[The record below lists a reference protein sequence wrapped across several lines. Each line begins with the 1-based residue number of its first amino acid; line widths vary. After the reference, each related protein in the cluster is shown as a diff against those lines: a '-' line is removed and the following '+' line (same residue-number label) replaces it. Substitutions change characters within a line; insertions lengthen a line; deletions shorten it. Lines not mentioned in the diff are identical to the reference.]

1 MINERLD
8 VARIVAKDGLQ
19 LRNFPQYAEDV
30 EIVLTAVQ
38 NNALALFYSPLKK
51 NKELALKA
59 VKING
64 LVFYI
69 LKNKFRNDFEFQK
82 AVKKI
87 PRKYKA
93 KSPVANRV
101 FVVNTSITTSLSPE
115 LAITK
120 VNGFIKDIVFIRDA
134 QVALNNGRHLIPST
148 LQDPYYRQRTLAMLS
163 ENATHFLL
171 NKKGECSQL
180 SIAGMGFDEINRRQ
194 AKVICQLND
203 VSFRDGKT
211 CIEGGN
217 CFVFQS
223 NGETKAIVGEIS
235 VILSFIAL
243 EEKGHFK
250 EPLPQCQP
258 SEHAYRIARNL
269 TFYEKLKK
277 KIDHKLIT
285 LSEDSV
291 EYKSYYLKLMQMG
304 GEKGY
309 RKNISLPIT
318 ENEKKRF
325 YSKAKEIEAKL
336 VLTRNQMQKELRVKK
351 PENLIVVPQSDFHLD
366 LDLCVTPDGEVLL
379 HDPDQVSTFL
389 EPLFMKMLGIPN
401 GLIFHKQYCD
411 SASEEAE
418 LNTVRVKILK
428 DHKIP
433 VRLLP
438 MRFKRESFDLN
449 YCNSLFLKDN
459 SILIPAPTTKLEECI
474 HFKFTSM
481 LEDLFPKHKLVQIT
495 DMSHFMSQNFGGIRC
510 LSFEERAS

>member
-1 MINERLD
+1 MINDRLS
-8 VARIVAKDGLQ
+8 VASLVAKDGLQ
-19 LRNFPQYAEDV
+19 LRNYPQYAEDH
-30 EIVLTAVQ
+30 EIVLTAIQ
-38 NNALALFYSPLKK
+38 NNPFALFYSPLKK
-51 NKELALKA
+51 NKEMALKA

-64 LVFYI
+64 LVYYI
-69 LKNKFRNDFEFQK
+69 LKRKFRDDFEFQDAIK
-82 AVKKI
+82 NI
-87 PRKYKA
+87 PRKYRA
-93 KSPVANRV
+93 KGSAGNRV
-101 FVVNTSITTSLSPE
+101 FVVKTPITTSLSSE

-120 VNGFIKDIVFIRDA
+120 INGFFREIVFIRDA
-134 QVALNNGRHLIPST
+134 QVALNNGRHLIPSD
-148 LQDPYYRQRTLAMLS
+148 LKDPYYRQRTLAMLS
-163 ENATHFLL
+163 ENGNHFLL
-171 NKKGECSQL
+171 NKEGDCSQL
-180 SIAGMGFDEINRRQ
+180 SIAGIGFEEINRRQ

-243 EEKGHFK
+243 EENGHFK
-250 EPLPQCQP
+250 EPLPQCEP

-269 TFYEKLKK
+269 SFYEKLKK

-285 LSEDSV
+285 LSDDSV
-291 EYKSYYLKLMQMG
+291 EYKSYYTKLMQMG

-309 RKNISLPIT
+309 RKCISRPVT
-318 ENEKKRF
+318 ESEKKRF
-325 YSKAKEIEAKL
+325 YSRAKEIEAKL
-336 VLTRNQMQKELRVKK
+336 ILTRNQMRKELRIKK
-351 PENLIVVPQSDFHLD
+351 PENLIVVPQGDFHLD
-366 LDLCVTPDGEVLL
+366 LDLCVTPEGEVLL
-379 HDPDQVSTFL
+379 HDPDMVSSFL
-389 EPLFMKMLGIPN
+389 EPLFMRMLRIPN

-411 SASEEAE
+411 SASEQAK
-418 LNTVRVKILK
+418 LNSVRVKILQ

-481 LEDLFPKHKLVQIT
+481 LEDIFPHHKLIQIT

-510 LSFEERAS
+510 LSFEEKAS